1 MEKYEV
7 LKQIYTGI
15 KFNYKTD
22 TFIIFRGKIQIGIK
36 NGLIELT
43 HGTHE
48 LVLKSQQIKKQALSN
63 MFIGIKGEADNQSGA
78 MVIKLYKRVN

>member
-7 LKQIYTGI
+7 RKQIYTGSSI
-15 KFNYKTD
+15 IYKTD

-43 HGTHE
+43 HGIYE
-48 LVLKSQQIKKQALSN
+48 LVLKSQQIKKQALDN
-63 MFIGIKGEADNQSGA
+63 MFIGIKGEADNQSGS
-78 MVIKLYKRVN
+78 MVINLYKRVN

>member
-7 LKQIYTGI
+7 RKQIYTGSSI
-15 KFNYKTD
+15 IYKTD
-22 TFIIFRGKIQIGIK
+22 TFIIFRGKIQIEIK

-43 HGTHE
+43 HGFYE
-48 LVLKSQQIKKQALSN
+48 LVLKSQQIKKQALDN